1 MHPLTLDEILARCHN
16 NEDPAQRR
24 QNLSDVL
31 EPDEAIFG
39 YVCPARRLLLATEKR
54 MVSARL
60 QREGFSRPGVT
71 WITAVYDYEDIS
83 AVQYIEATPQH
94 SAYLL
99 VHYLGSDLVIPDAP
113 HLQAFYHTLNDL
125 MHRWK
130 AKRRATSP
138 IETETGNLSA
148 QLRELHALYQSGVL
162 DADEYAAAKRKLI
175 GA

>member
-1 MHPLTLDEILARCHN
+1 MQPLTLDEILAHCEN
-16 NEDPAQRR
+16 SYDPAQRR
-24 QNLSDVL
+24 QNLIGLL

-39 YVCPARRLLLATEKR
+39 YVCPAARLLLATEKR

-60 QREGFSRPGVT
+60 QREGFPRPGVT
-71 WITAVYDYEDIS
+71 WLTAAYDYEDIS
-83 AVQYIEATPQH
+83 AVQYVEATAQH
-94 SAYLL
+94 SACLI

-125 MHRWK
+125 IHRWK
-130 AKRRATSP
+130 AKRRAAPS
-138 IETETGNLSA
+138 IEAGNLPS

-162 DADEYAAAKRKLI
+162 DADEYTAAKRKLV